1 MFTYTDN
8 DQLKKELKKCIIDNG
23 YTAKM
28 ICDKQGML
36 PQTYQTLIN
45 KKNFSFADM
54 KRILDCMDVEL
65 RIDFVPVARNEKQ
78 CGIEYYVMRCFDYVI
93 ELQWYDMRCM
103 CGCYVIILLYHV
115 IGYYCNYCHLYDVMS
130 GKYIHY
136 FSAYYNHACMFT
148 SGKFMHQFEV

>member
-28 ICDKQGML
+28 ICDKLGML

-54 KRILDCMDVEL
+54 KRILDCMDLEL
-65 RIDFVPVARNEKQ
+65 RIDFIPVEQSREK
-78 CGIEYYVMRCFDYVI
+78 
-93 ELQWYDMRCM
+93 
-103 CGCYVIILLYHV
+103 
-115 IGYYCNYCHLYDVMS
+115 
-130 GKYIHY
+130 
-136 FSAYYNHACMFT
+136 
-148 SGKFMHQFEV
+148 